1 MRFPLRFWNAIGV
14 LLATG
19 VALLAVYLPGLT
31 QDKQIAIIAF
41 GNALIGVLITVT
53 SEQNTTPLADPRLP
67 AGSSYKITDP
77 ADSASVLDVRTVP
90 NP

>member
-14 LLATG
+14 LLSTG
-19 VALLAVYLPGLT
+19 VALMAVYLPGLT

-41 GNALIGVLITVT
+41 GNALIGVLITLT
-53 SEQNTTPLADPRLP
+53 TEQTTTPLSDPRLP
-67 AGSSYKITDP
+67 AGSSYKVTDP
-77 ADSASVLDVRTVP
+77 ADSANVLDVKTVP